1 MKNKLKINNS
11 ELTLLKIKLQKQQR
25 SDIII
30 NYNRK
35 CNNAET

>member
-1 MKNKLKINNS
+1 MKNKLTINYG

-35 CNNAET
+35 SNNAET